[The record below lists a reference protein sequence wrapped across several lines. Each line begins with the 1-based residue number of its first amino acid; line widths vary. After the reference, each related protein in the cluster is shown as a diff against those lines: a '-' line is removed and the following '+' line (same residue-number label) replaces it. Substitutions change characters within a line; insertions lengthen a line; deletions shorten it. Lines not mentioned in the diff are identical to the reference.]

1 MGRGHPHGD
10 SDAERA
16 DDLRQKGFA
25 RAATF
30 SWDRAALQTRDVYR
44 EAMLA

>member
-1 MGRGHPHGD
+1 M
-10 SDAERA
+10 SDARHA

-30 SWDRAALQTRDVYR
+30 SWERAALQTRDVYR
-44 EAMLA
+44 EALLA